1 MKILLAIDG
10 SSYTKQMLAYLV
22 ENKEL
27 FANAAQ
33 DYTVMTVIAPL
44 PTRVNTALSKE
55 VILKYYAD
63 ESDKITE
70 PVVKFLAM
78 HDIHPTVVSKVGVPG
93 QMIAQVAEEG
103 KFRLVVMG
111 SHGHGALGNL
121 VMGSVAT
128 QVLANCKVPVLLV
141 R

>member
-70 PVVKFLAM
+70 PVDELAVSLTKPVRNYGNESNYRYGVKEGHARVAALLDKYDVTSTWTAAALA
-78 HDIHPTVVSKVGVPG
+78 
-93 QMIAQVAEEG
+93 
-103 KFRLVVMG
+103 L
-111 SHGHGALGNL
+111 
-121 VMGSVAT
+121 
-128 QVLANCKVPVLLV
+128 
-141 R
+141 

>member
-70 PVVKFLAM
+70 P
-78 HDIHPTVVSKVGVPG
+78 
-93 QMIAQVAEEG
+93 
-103 KFRLVVMG
+103 
-111 SHGHGALGNL
+111 
-121 VMGSVAT
+121 
-128 QVLANCKVPVLLV
+128 
-141 R
+141 